1 MIKDKLFKYP
11 YILHAFILYTL
22 ANTFLLI
29 NFQGIYWDD
38 WAIFNHKKETILSIF
53 FQNGF
58 FWIGYL
64 HVFLQ
69 KIGNGV
75 YIYRIFAFFVYFFFG
90 IFLFYILKTIKYFD
104 KQSIFFIVLLFL
116 LAPVDYARIAIIN
129 IPAILSLFIFYCSFF
144 LLARYLNS
152 KKTIF
157 NRLIILSLFFIS
169 FSLESLLVF
178 YSIVLL
184 FIFLNVY
191 EKNEEG

>member
-75 YIYRIFAFFVYFFFG
+75 YIYRIFAFFVYFFSG

-129 IPAILSLFIFYCSFF
+129 IPAILSLFIFYFSFCF
-144 LLARYLNS
+144 
-152 KKTIF
+152 KTDLF
-157 NRLIILSLFFIS
+157 KTLWLICWLQFP
-169 FSLESLLVF
+169 
-178 YSIVLL
+178 
-184 FIFLNVY
+184 
-191 EKNEEG
+191 